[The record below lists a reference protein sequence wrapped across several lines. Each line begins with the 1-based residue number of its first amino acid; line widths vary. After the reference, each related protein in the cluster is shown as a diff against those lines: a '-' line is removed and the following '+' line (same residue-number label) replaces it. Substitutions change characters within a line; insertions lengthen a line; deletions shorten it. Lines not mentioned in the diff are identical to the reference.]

1 MYIYLMLTV
10 MDNVSVK
17 LYKYICDEIV
27 GSEKVV
33 NYRRQFFNVYDDV
46 YKYRGDNEWHFHK

>member
-1 MYIYLMLTV
+1 MLAV

-17 LYKYICDEIV
+17 LYKYMCDEIV

-33 NYRRQFFNVYDDV
+33 NNRRQIFHVYDDV
-46 YKYRGDNEWHFHK
+46 YKYRGDNK